1 MARYEGYTTNLDFTA
16 MKSTTMVVPT
26 TVHATVTAHT
36 MVDGDVMGSRAR
48 AIEWNESYPL
58 LCLALVVLAVLAM
71 LVYML
76 SSARHHQPS
85 RPDGSAYQV
94 CRTEEC
100 LRYARLL
107 NGSTAHDPCD
117 DFYLHVCH
125 GAMVAAQKHAS
136 RPPPAA
142 RNAPDRVSLLMP
154 LLEQTI
160 AKNVPREGEA
170 QSALQKAAA
179 YFVSC
184 HEFAGTNIS
193 AVGLEQLRSLLDRGG
208 FAWPH
213 RSDVADAGALFARLL
228 AASNHVG
235 LPALVSVET
244 SPLRLAP
251 SALLGEHRL
260 RLKFMGRWR
269 FRDYYHLLASMLA
282 RPSRSKWSLRDSFT
296 CLTALPH
303 PLQSDS
309 SRESFSDFEEM
320 HSVADKH
327 LEPYLEV
334 GAPEALREEV
344 ITWNGTADD
353 AERRLPESW
362 KRALAA
368 YLLSTGRGDTS
379 STGGGEAAWT
389 LVVQPPGYLSALTS
403 LVEAVGAQRAQLYA
417 GWMLVQHVAPL
428 LSAQLADLLFSGWE
442 VGDELVHR
450 LCLEHLDV
458 TMGWAVLAHDAHAL
472 AAPALRQDV
481 RHLAEHV
488 TNLTAERLGRQ
499 EGSLSDAVS
508 EQLFGLAD
516 LLPTEEAVNAA
527 YAPYADMRP
536 DAFLDNWLLAIDGRR
551 RQQRGELA
559 AATGASHLARLVEA
573 PFFDLGLEW
582 LSLAGGNDSSSA
594 CRRGL
599 VVRLHHIA
607 FPMYSVNVTDALR
620 YGTLGAQFAWALLT
634 RFSADELASAVPSET
649 GCRSTWAGKGW
660 LHRIRLVREL
670 QLRALADARGSRVE
684 QRLAGLEHLSEQALL
699 FAVGCLLLCDG
710 DPSEQLVALCNEP
723 LAGDARFAEAF
734 DCPQG
739 SAMTGTQHACSDIQN
754 GGT

>member
-16 MKSTTMVVPT
+16 IKAQSTTMVVPT
-26 TVHATVTAHT
+26 TMHATVTAHT
-36 MVDGDVMGSRAR
+36 MVNGDMMGSRAR
-48 AIEWNESYPL
+48 AFEWNESYPL

-76 SSARHHQPS
+76 SSARQHQPS
-85 RPDGSAYQV
+85 RPDRSAHQV

-107 NGSTAHDPCD
+107 NASTVHDPCD

-125 GAMVAAQKHAS
+125 GAMVAAQKQAV

-142 RNAPDRVSLLMP
+142 RNAPDRVSLLLP
-154 LLEQTI
+154 LLEKTI
-160 AKNVPREGEA
+160 SEKAPREGEA

-184 HEFAGTNIS
+184 HEFADTNIS
-193 AVGLEQLRSLLDRGG
+193 AAGLEQLRSLLDRGG
-208 FAWPH
+208 FTWPY
-213 RSDVADAGALFARLL
+213 RGDVADAGALFAQLL
-228 AASNHVG
+228 AASNRVG

-251 SALLGEHRL
+251 STLLGEHRL

-269 FRDYYHLLASMLA
+269 FRDYYRLLASMLA
-282 RPSRSKWSLRDSFT
+282 RPSSG
-296 CLTALPH
+296 
-303 PLQSDS
+303 S
-309 SRESFSDFEEM
+309 SPESFSDFEEM
-320 HSVADKH
+320 YSVADLH
-327 LEPYLEV
+327 LEPYLET
-334 GAPEALREEV
+334 GSPEGLLEEV
-344 ITWNGTADD
+344 ITWNSTADD
-353 AERRLPESW
+353 AERRLSESW

-368 YLLSTGRGDTS
+368 YLLSTEHRDTS
-379 STGGGEAAWT
+379 STGHAEAVWT
-389 LVVQPPGYLSALTS
+389 LVVRPPGYLSALTS

-428 LSAQLADLLFSGWE
+428 LSGQLADLLFSGWE
-442 VGDELVHR
+442 MGDELVHR
-450 LCLEHLDV
+450 LCLEHLDI
-458 TMGWAVLAHDAHAL
+458 TMGWAILAHDAHTL
-472 AAPALRQDV
+472 AAPAVRQDV
-481 RHLAEHV
+481 RQLAEHV
-488 TNLTAERLGRQ
+488 TNVTEELLGRQ
-499 EGSLSDAVS
+499 EGSLSDVVS

-516 LLPTEEAVNAA
+516 LLPTEEALNAA

-551 RQQRGELA
+551 RQQRGALA

-573 PFFDLGLEW
+573 PYFDLGLEW
-582 LSLAGGNDSSSA
+582 LSHAGGSNDSASGW
-594 CRRGL
+594 RRGL
-599 VVRLHHIA
+599 VVRLHHIV

-620 YGTLGAQFAWALLT
+620 YGTLGAQFAWTLLY
-634 RFSADELASAVPSET
+634 RVSADELASAVPSEA
-649 GCRSTWAGKGW
+649 GCRSSWASKGW
-660 LHRIRLVREL
+660 LHRIRLVHEL
-670 QLRALADARGSRVE
+670 QLRALADARGSRLE
-684 QRLAGLEHLSEQALL
+684 QRLVGLEHLSEQALL

-723 LAGDARFAEAF
+723 LAGDARFVEAF

-739 SAMTGTQHACSDIQN
+739 SAMARPPQHPCSDSHA
-754 GGT
+754 

>member
-1 MARYEGYTTNLDFTA
+1 
-16 MKSTTMVVPT
+16 MVVPT

-107 NGSTAHDPCD
+107 NGSRAHDPCD

-125 GAMVAAQKHAS
+125 GAMVAAQKHAFL
-136 RPPPAA
+136 PPPAA
-142 RNAPDRVSLLMP
+142 RNAP
-154 LLEQTI
+154 
-160 AKNVPREGEA
+160 
-170 QSALQKAAA
+170 
-179 YFVSC
+179 
-184 HEFAGTNIS
+184 
-193 AVGLEQLRSLLDRGG
+193 
-208 FAWPH
+208 
-213 RSDVADAGALFARLL
+213 
-228 AASNHVG
+228 
-235 LPALVSVET
+235 
-244 SPLRLAP
+244 
-251 SALLGEHRL
+251 
-260 RLKFMGRWR
+260 
-269 FRDYYHLLASMLA
+269 
-282 RPSRSKWSLRDSFT
+282 
-296 CLTALPH
+296 
-303 PLQSDS
+303 SDS

-334 GAPEALREEV
+334 GAPEGRREEV

-362 KRALAA
+362 KRALAT

-379 STGGGEAAWT
+379 STGGVEAAWT

-403 LVEAVGAQRAQLYA
+403 LVEAVGAQKAQLYA

-582 LSLAGGNDSSSA
+582 LSLAGGNNDSSSA
-594 CRRGL
+594 WRRGL

-634 RFSADELASAVPSET
+634 RFSADELASAVPSEA
-649 GCRSTWAGKGW
+649 GCRSTWASKGW

-684 QRLAGLEHLSEQALL
+684 QRLAGLEHLSERALL

-710 DPSEQLVALCNEP
+710 DPSDQLVALCNEP
-723 LAGDARFAEAF
+723 LAGDAGFAEAF
-734 DCPQG
+734 DCPQR
-739 SAMTGTQHACSDIQN
+739 SAMTARPQHACSDSQN